1 MKKIYETPAVTVTK
15 WASQDVITTSGE
27 INSVSSA
34 LTINTSKD
42 LGIASVSYDDIPG
55 AE

>member
-27 INSVSSA
+27 IKSVSSA
-34 LTINTSKD
+34 LTINTVDS
-42 LGIASVSYDDIPG
+42 GITSVSYNEIQ
-55 AE
+55 

>member
-27 INSVSSA
+27 IKSVA
-34 LTINTSKD
+34 TTLTINTVDS
-42 LGIASVSYDDIPG
+42 GITSVSYADIQ
-55 AE
+55 